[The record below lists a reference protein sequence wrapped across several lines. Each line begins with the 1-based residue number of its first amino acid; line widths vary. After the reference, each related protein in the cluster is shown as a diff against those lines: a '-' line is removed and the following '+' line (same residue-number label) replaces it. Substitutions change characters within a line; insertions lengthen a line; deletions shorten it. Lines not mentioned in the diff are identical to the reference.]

1 MVLQECLVHLVLS
14 DKLVLKVFKA
24 CKVSQVPRAHLAHL
38 VHLDLPVL
46 RVPLV
51 QVAVEHWDTQVEQL
65 D

>member
-1 MVLQECLVHLVLS
+1 VLQECLVHLVLS
-14 DKLVLKVFKA
+14 DKLVRKVYKVYKA
-24 CKVSQVPRAHLAHL
+24 CKVSQVPRAHL
-38 VHLDLPVL
+38 VHLDLRVL